1 MINATQLRSPTRN
14 ATQPTAPTTA
24 RPTAQRRP
32 ARTCYEG
39 RQEEPHETSFPLN
52 PKRSLVYARHPRGH
66 VVRARLW
73 ERKLTL
79 KLLYAS
85 RPQLT
90 LPELSTLPT
99 PALPGVT
106 GQRSAPQGSAHR
118 RPVLDELRPFL
129 RARGAVLVSLFA
141 IRRRCGQF
149 AGLVNPSRI
158 GASSHRKAPPGEG

>member
-1 MINATQLRSPTRN
+1 MINSPTRN

-90 LPELSTLPT
+90 LPELSTLPA

-106 GQRSAPQGSAHR
+106 GQRSAPQGSAYR
-118 RPVLDELRPFL
+118 RPVWSELVPFL

-158 GASSHRKAPPGEG
+158 GASSHKKAPPCEG